1 MISLEKAGDRKV
13 TKEARIHTSYIQMMS
28 MQKDVQARIQKME
41 RLAQYIEGFIQEQK
55 EELNDDNNLEAL
67 EEVQA
72 RVKTLRKEI
81 ARGYLLT
88 DMCDQ
93 SLKFMKEYI

>member
-1 MISLEKAGDRKV
+1 MISLEKAGDRKA
-13 TKEARIHTSYIQMMS
+13 TKEARVDTSYIQMMS
-28 MQKDVQARIQKME
+28 MQKDVQARIKKME

-55 EELNDDNNLEAL
+55 EELSDEEAL
-67 EEVQA
+67 EDVQA
-72 RVKTLRKEI
+72 KVRVLRKEI

>member
-41 RLAQYIEGFIQEQK
+41 RLAQYIESFIQEQK
-55 EELNDDNNLEAL
+55 EELNDDNKLEAL

-72 RVKTLRKEI
+72 RVKALRKQI